1 MVLLIVGLVLF
12 IGIHSVRIFSEDT
25 RTRFIEQRGAS
36 TWKNVYSIV
45 SIVSL
50 GLLIYGYGLTRL
62 DPIFLWHPPAVTRAI
77 ASLLMVFSFV
87 LLAAAYVPKNA
98 IKARLRHPMI
108 MAVKIWAF
116 AHLLANGR
124 LGDVVL
130 FGVLLAWAVLNI
142 ISCKRRDQAA
152 GITASTEGSSMAA
165 TATTVVVG
173 LIAYAV
179 FAIFLHVRLM
189 GVSPF

>member
-12 IGIHSVRIFSEDT
+12 IGMHSVRIFSEDS
-25 RTRFIEQRGAS
+25 RTRFIEERGEGA
-36 TWKNVYSIV
+36 WKGIYIVASIV
-45 SIVSL
+45 GF

-62 DPIFLWHPPAVTRAI
+62 EPTYLWHPPAATRHI
-77 ASLLMVFSFV
+77 ASMLMLFSFV
-87 LLAAAYVPKNA
+87 LLTATYVPNNA
-98 IKARLRHPMI
+98 IKARLHHPMI

-116 AHLLANGR
+116 AHLIANGR

-130 FGVLLAWAVLNI
+130 FGVFLVWAVLNI
-142 ISCKRRDQAA
+142 ISCKRRDRAA
-152 GITASTEGSSMAA
+152 GVGASSEASSVAA
-165 TATTVVVG
+165 TGITVVVG
-173 LIAYAV
+173 IAAYFV